1 MRLSDVDIE
10 HRLEQGSIAIEPAPG
25 PDSIAGI
32 SVDLR
37 LDHRF
42 RVFSNNSATHLDLSG
57 EKAQLERDI
66 DRIMS
71 KEIEIAENVHSLS
84 HEARLKTARVVKAE
98 HSRAISTIWL
108 LCAFQESR

>member
-1 MRLSDVDIE
+1 MRLSDADIE
-10 HRLEQGSIAIEPAPG
+10 KKIASGEISIDPPPPA
-25 PDSIAGI
+25 DAIAGI

-57 EKAQLERDI
+57 ERAQLERDI

-71 KEIEIAENVHSLS
+71 KDAP
-84 HEARLKTARVVKAE
+84 
-98 HSRAISTIWL
+98 
-108 LCAFQESR
+108 